1 MKIGIMT
8 MYYRSQ
14 NYGGLLQAYALQKA
28 IESLG
33 YNAEQ
38 ICYYPSYKRSIFF
51 RIKLFCS
58 QVKSILLNHQIYI
71 DRGLIHN
78 LKLRRQSMNLFSD
91 KCIKHSDQVYDE
103 NNISLI
109 NCKYDNIIV
118 GSDQVWNGSYPVFY
132 LEFVADGI
140 PKSSYAASISK
151 NHLTEEQINVFS
163 RVLDSYRKISV
174 REKEAISLLKP
185 YVSQKEIVQVLD
197 PTLLLS
203 TKEWDKLPYKHKVN
217 ENYLF
222 CYFLGI
228 DKRLR
233 EVARAFADN
242 NNLKIVSFP
251 FMTSKIAYDEAD
263 FYDYCF
269 YDADPG
275 DFVSMIRNAE
285 CVFTDSFHAALFS
298 SLYKKNYFVFSRK
311 GSEFM
316 NSRIYSLVHIFGSEP
331 SFCDDESKIDLHY
344 LEKNKN
350 TIYRDDEEY
359 HRLKSFSYSFLTKI
373 CEQQ

>member
-38 ICYYPSYKRSIFF
+38 ICYYPSYKRSVLF
-51 RIKLFCS
+51 RIKSYCS
-58 QVKSILLNHQIYI
+58 QFKSIICNHQIYI
-71 DRGLIHN
+71 GRGLIHN
-78 LKLRRQSMNLFSD
+78 LKLRRQNMYLFSD
-91 KCIKHSDQVYDE
+91 KCIKHSDQVYDD

-109 NCKYDNIIV
+109 NGKYDNIIV

-140 PKSSYAASISK
+140 PKSAYAASISK
-151 NHLTEEQINVFS
+151 NHLTKEQINVFN

-174 REKEAISLLKP
+174 REKEAIPLLKP

-203 TKEWDKLPYKHKVN
+203 TKEWDKLPYKHKVK
-217 ENYLF
+217 EKYLF

-228 DKRLR
+228 DKKLR
-233 EVARAFADN
+233 EVARAFADK

-251 FMTSKIAYDEAD
+251 FMTSKIEYDEAK

-269 YDADPG
+269 YDSDPG

-285 CVFTDSFHAALFS
+285 YVFTDSFHAALFS

-331 SFCDDESKIDLHY
+331 SFCDDESKMDLHY

-359 HRLKSFSYSFLTKI
+359 HRLKSFSYSFLTEI